1 MSGASVCLFVD
12 GDGRIFPKCS
22 SVRKVFRKSNHEKEG
37 AAAAFPSFSFRRR
50 VVTFLW
56 LRQMSEHGNMKY
68 QFNVAKR
75 RVL

>member
-37 AAAAFPSFSFRRR
+37 AAAPS
-50 VVTFLW
+50 
-56 LRQMSEHGNMKY
+56 Y
-68 QFNVAKR
+68 QFWGNEESKLGTRAFKR
-75 RVL
+75 GHA